1 MRTYNENYTAPIS
14 ISEDSP
20 LYMETFERNHVER
33 FYQSTSEELLCWG
46 EEPKYID
53 SEFSNTFERK
63 DQGNRLEL

>member
-1 MRTYNENYTAPIS
+1 MRIYNENHTGQVR

-20 LYMETFERNHVER
+20 LYMENYERKHVER
-33 FYQSTSEELLCWG
+33 YYQSTSEELLCWG

-63 DQGNRLEL
+63 DQGNRLSL